1 MGQHG
6 STKRRCPLFL
16 SFSPYR
22 ETNMKKFLIA
32 IPLIA
37 ALGACD
43 TYNPNTGTLA
53 GAALGAAA
61 GAAVSGSDDKLLGAV
76 IGGAAGAA
84 AGSYLGRDS
93 SGKCVYQNTDGSRYT
108 AACP

>member
-1 MGQHG
+1 
-6 STKRRCPLFL
+6 
-16 SFSPYR
+16 
-22 ETNMKKFLIA
+22 MKKLMLS

-37 ALGACD
+37 AIAACAPAD
-43 TYNPNTGTLA
+43 QQTNTLA

-61 GAAVSGSDDKLLGAV
+61 GAAVSGDDDKVVGAL

-84 AGSYLGRDS
+84 AGSYLGRTA
-93 SGKCVYQNTDGSRYT
+93 SGQCVYQNANGSRYT